1 MARTLYK
8 DTTGGVDHLVAEIRR
23 GDIALPELQ
32 RPFVWKA
39 TQVRDLF
46 DSMYKGFPVG
56 SLLFWLTGA
65 EPGARQI
72 GTNIK
77 DHAPRALVVD
87 GQQRLTALYAVLTG
101 EPVLRGDYSTGR
113 IRIAFRPADAT
124 FAVTDA
130 AIEKDPEYLADVS
143 TLWQP
148 GNRKPTIRRFID
160 GLTEKRELDQDERD
174 RLETALEELHDLNK
188 STFKVVELDADI
200 DEEQVAEIFV
210 RINSEGVK
218 LNQADFILTL
228 MSVYW
233 PAGRVELERFCRDAR
248 EPVLTGASPFNWYIR
263 PEADQLLRVTTTLA
277 LRRAVLKQVYTILRG
292 RDPET
297 GKPSADLRKVRFAG
311 LQAAQERVLDLTN
324 WHEFLQCLERAG
336 YRGSKMISSDNAV
349 LFSYLMWLIGRV
361 DHQVPLDRLR
371 ESIARW
377 FFMAQLTSRYSGSF
391 ETRVEQDL
399 NRLHAVPSGDAA
411 AYLAVLDRTV
421 EATFTPDF
429 WSITLP
435 NSLEASGAK
444 SPAQLAYVA
453 ALNVLDA
460 EPLLSTTR
468 VRSRMDPAVLTK
480 KGIERHHL
488 FPRNHLKKT
497 GVNDTQ
503 RINQVANMA
512 LVEWHDN
519 IEISDRPPADYW
531 PSELASTAMTPER
544 LARHMYWHALP
555 QGWESMSYDDFLP
568 ARRTLIAEVVRDAY
582 ARLREPNYAPTYP
595 TVSAT
600 NPPQERWI
608 RLGDLIDAGLLTPP
622 TRLTPARDGQGV
634 EAVVDARGRIT
645 LDGEEFDS
653 PSPAASRS
661 AGVSTNG
668 WLYWNAH
675 LDDGPVLLDELR
687 SEYRRKRS

>member
-148 GNRKPTIRRFID
+148 GNRKPTIRRFIE

-233 PAGRVELERFCRDAR
+233 PAGRAELERFCRDAR

-263 PEADQLLRVTTTLA
+263 PEADQLLRVTTRD
-277 LRRAVLKQVYTILRG
+277 RRMTRSDKPGSLPLRG
-292 RDPET
+292 R
-297 GKPSADLRKVRFAG
+297 S
-311 LQAAQERVLDLTN
+311 
-324 WHEFLQCLERAG
+324 
-336 YRGSKMISSDNAV
+336 GSKPLATIAV
-349 LFSYLMWLIGRV
+349 VRTHSRALTRDADAGPRASCGY
-361 DHQVPLDRLR
+361 LR
-371 ESIARW
+371 EQGGRRPIPRMASPGGSTGRHTESLSVSGPPSRTGPVNRSSPVEKTVRAR
-377 FFMAQLTSRYSGSF
+377 R
-391 ETRVEQDL
+391 
-399 NRLHAVPSGDAA
+399 H
-411 AYLAVLDRTV
+411 
-421 EATFTPDF
+421 
-429 WSITLP
+429 
-435 NSLEASGAK
+435 
-444 SPAQLAYVA
+444 PA
-453 ALNVLDA
+453 N
-460 EPLLSTTR
+460 
-468 VRSRMDPAVLTK
+468 
-480 KGIERHHL
+480 
-488 FPRNHLKKT
+488 
-497 GVNDTQ
+497 
-503 RINQVANMA
+503 
-512 LVEWHDN
+512 
-519 IEISDRPPADYW
+519 
-531 PSELASTAMTPER
+531 
-544 LARHMYWHALP
+544 LARSFDPGEGDEPH
-555 QGWESMSYDDFLP
+555 
-568 ARRTLIAEVVRDAY
+568 
-582 ARLREPNYAPTYP
+582 REGT
-595 TVSAT
+595 
-600 NPPQERWI
+600 
-608 RLGDLIDAGLLTPP
+608 
-622 TRLTPARDGQGV
+622 
-634 EAVVDARGRIT
+634 
-645 LDGEEFDS
+645 
-653 PSPAASRS
+653 
-661 AGVSTNG
+661 
-668 WLYWNAH
+668 
-675 LDDGPVLLDELR
+675 
-687 SEYRRKRS
+687 

>member
-8 DTTGGVDHLVAEIRR
+8 DTTGTVDHLVAEIRR

-65 EPGARQI
+65 EPSARQI
-72 GTNIK
+72 GTNAK
-77 DHAPRALVVD
+77 DHAPSALVVD

-101 EPVLRGDYSTGR
+101 EPVLRGDYTTGP

-130 AIEKDPEYLADVS
+130 AVEKDPEFLADIS
-143 TLWQP
+143 ALWQP
-148 GNRKPTIRRFID
+148 DNRKPTIRRFIKK
-160 GLTEKRELDQDERD
+160 LVEKRPLDQDERD

-188 STFKVVELDADI
+188 AMFKVVELDANI

-233 PAGRVELERFCRDAR
+233 PAGRGELERFCRNAR
-248 EPVLTGASPFNWYIR
+248 EPALGGSSPFNWYIR

-297 GKPSADLRKVRFAG
+297 GKRSPELREARFAT
-311 LQAAQERVLDLTN
+311 LQDAQSRVLDLTN
-324 WHEFLQCLERAG
+324 WHEFMQCLERAG

-349 LFSYLMWLIGRV
+349 LFSYAMWLIGRV
-361 DHQVPLDRLR
+361 DYQVPVGRLR

-377 FFMAQLTSRYSGSF
+377 FFMAHLTSRYSGSF

-399 NRLHAVPSGDAA
+399 ARLHGVALGDADG
-411 AYLAVLDRTV
+411 YLAVLDRVVKSTL
-421 EATFTPDF
+421 TPDF

-435 NSLEASGAK
+435 NALDASGTR
-444 SPAQLAYVA
+444 SPTQLAYIA
-453 ALNVLDA
+453 ALNILDA
-460 EPLLSTTR
+460 ELLLSTTR
-468 VRSRMDPAVLTK
+468 VRTRLDPAVLTK

-488 FPRNHLKKT
+488 FPRNFLKSR
-497 GVNDTQ
+497 GVKDIQ

-519 IEISDRPPADYW
+519 IEISDRAPAEYW
-531 PSELASTAMTPER
+531 PTELVSKPMSKER
-544 LARHMYWHALP
+544 LSRQMYWHALP
-555 QGWESMSYDDFLP
+555 KGWESMAYEDFLA
-568 ARRTLIAEVVRDAY
+568 ARRPLIAKVVHDAY
-582 ARLREPNYAPTYP
+582 QQLREPGYEPTYP
-595 TVSAT
+595 SPVHIPA
-600 NPPQERWI
+600 QERWV
-608 RLGDLIDAGLLTPP
+608 RLSDLLDAGLLAPE
-622 TRLTPARDGQGV
+622 TRLTPARDGHEA
-634 EAVVDARGRIT
+634 EAVVDARGWIV

-653 PSPAASRS
+653 PSPAAVRIL
-661 AGVSTNG
+661 GGNTNG
-668 WLYWNAH
+668 WHFWNAQFE
-675 LDDGPVLLDELR
+675 DGPVLLDELR
-687 SEYRRKRS
+687 SEYRRMTS